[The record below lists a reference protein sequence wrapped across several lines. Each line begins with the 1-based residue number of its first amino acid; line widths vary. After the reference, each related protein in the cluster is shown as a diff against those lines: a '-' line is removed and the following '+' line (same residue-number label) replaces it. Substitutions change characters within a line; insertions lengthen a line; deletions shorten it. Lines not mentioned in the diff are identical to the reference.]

1 MIVKLQ
7 NCYCGI
13 IIKNAVYF
21 VAKIAFYIDSVGI

>member
-13 IIKNAVYF
+13 AVKTVVYF
-21 VAKIAFYIDSVGI
+21 VAKIAFILIR